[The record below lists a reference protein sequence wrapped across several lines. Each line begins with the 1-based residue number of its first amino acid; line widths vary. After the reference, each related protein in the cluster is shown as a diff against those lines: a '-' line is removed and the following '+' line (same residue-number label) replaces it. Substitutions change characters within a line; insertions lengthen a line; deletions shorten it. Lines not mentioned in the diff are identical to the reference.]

1 MKVFV
6 DRDCLLHD
14 PPYEILSGKPVPYFE
29 SPARWH
35 AIKHELESS
44 PSFEIA
50 DRDSDVDVLGYAQA
64 IHDRDYIQ
72 YLRNAYEDWVADG
85 NDKARSQS
93 LETFQYPKLL
103 SPLPSIDDSAEALSP
118 IAKAVDLQGITQV
131 HHSAEAIASLTTW
144 RPPSDSSKLL
154 VPLKCHRKGRGNL
167 IDPGACQWLSS
178 ILTTTMEMANDY
190 PYFTG
195 STKEKGSGMGIG
207 CNINFPLPRGTTD
220 QKYCETLRE
229 AVACVQQ
236 FEPEYG

>member
-1 MKVFV
+1 MGFERVTHVLRVLIAASVTSSGQSASGRELALNLDIHNERRLLNHSSALMKVFV

-50 DRDSDVDVLGYAQA
+50 ECDSDIDVLGYAQA

-85 NDKARSQS
+85 NDKTAV
-93 LETFQYPKLL
+93 LPETFQHPKLL

-118 IAKAVDLQGITQV
+118 IAKAGASRFQCHVSVSTPLAQG
-131 HHSAEAIASLTTW
+131 SIASTLAVPSRKKPTQQSW
-144 RPPSDSSKLL
+144 LLCKSRFPP
-154 VPLKCHRKGRGNL
+154 R
-167 IDPGACQWLSS
+167 S
-178 ILTTTMEMANDY
+178 I
-190 PYFTG
+190 
-195 STKEKGSGMGIG
+195 
-207 CNINFPLPRGTTD
+207 
-220 QKYCETLRE
+220 
-229 AVACVQQ
+229 
-236 FEPEYG
+236 